1 MKKTGN
7 IVHNLLNCT
16 IGKET
21 KAEVKNKEINLD
33 KTYLETVFIITF
45 IINMLQLKKFSLQL
59 LHRKIQFTANRYFTL
74 DNTFL
79 YSVRILKI
87 SCK

>member
-7 IVHNLLNCT
+7 IMHDLLNCT

-33 KTYLETVFIITF
+33 KTFLETVFIIN
-45 IINMLQLKKFSLQL
+45 IYHKYV
-59 LHRKIQFTANRYFTL
+59 TAQEIFASVATSQ
-74 DNTFL
+74 NTV
-79 YSVRILKI
+79 YS
-87 SCK
+87 